1 MNPQILIDNEVIHSS
16 PEVVLFDKDGTLI
29 DIHHYWVSMI
39 NIRSEYI
46 VDRWFPE
53 VSNKQEIKYKLIET
67 MGVDVQSWKMDPNG
81 PVGVKPRSFIVH
93 TTADVVRNMGCE
105 ISDDD
110 MENIFLEVDAETSN
124 NMLPLLKLLPGVE
137 RLLMKLKRYSIHAV
151 IVSTDITSRARKAMQ
166 VLGIEQYFLEIIGG
180 DLVKNTKPASDLA
193 ELALDRVGC
202 MASSAIVIGDHP
214 VDMLMGKNA
223 GIDANIGVLTGLSR
237 KKSFNECRCNIIT
250 DLKSINVESLQC

>member
-1 MNPQILIDNEVIHSS
+1 MKPQISIDNEVIHSS

-67 MGVDVQSWKMDPNG
+67 MGVDVQSGKMNSNG
-81 PVGVKPRSFIVH
+81 PVGVKPRPFIVH
-93 TTADVVRNMGCE
+93 VTADVVRNMGCE

-110 MENIFLEVDAETSN
+110 MEDIFLEVDTETSK
-124 NMLPLLKLLPGVE
+124 NMLPLLKLLPGVKE
-137 RLLMKLKRYSIHAV
+137 LLMKLKSFDIQTV

-166 VLGIEQYFLEIIGG
+166 ALEMDQYFAEIIGG
-180 DLVKNTKPASDLA
+180 DLVKNAKPASDLA
-193 ELALDRVGC
+193 ELALDKVGC

-223 GIDANIGVLTGLSR
+223 GIDVNIGVLTGLSR
-237 KKSFNECRCNIIT
+237 KKSFNECQCNIVT

>member
-1 MNPQILIDNEVIHSS
+1 MNSQILIDNEVIHSS

-81 PVGVKPRSFIVH
+81 PVGVKSRPFIVH
-93 TTADVVRNMGCE
+93 VAADVVRNLGCK

-110 MENIFLEVDAETSN
+110 MEDIFLEVDKETSK

-137 RLLMKLKRYSIHAV
+137 RLLMKLKKSSIHAV

-166 VLGIEQYFLEIIGG
+166 VLGIEQYFSEIIGG

-193 ELALDRVGC
+193 KLALDKVGC

-214 VDMLMGKNA
+214 VDMMMGKKA

-237 KKSFNECRCNIIT
+237 KKSFNECQCNIIT